1 MMMSTTRQFFKYV
14 IQNIFGMLGTSCY
27 IIVDTFFIAK
37 AAGADGITV
46 LNLVLPFYS
55 VIFAIGAMVGV
66 GSATRFAILRAQ
78 GEPSAEKYFF
88 NALSAV
94 CIISIPF
101 VLTGIF
107 IPDKII
113 ALMGG
118 DPQIVALGIDYTRIF
133 LLFTPFFM
141 MNHVIAAFVRN
152 DNAPSLAMAAT
163 LAGSLFNVVFDY
175 IFMFPMGLG
184 LAGAALATVASPIVS
199 ILMCGTHFLRKDSTV
214 KVKICAPSVKRLS
227 HSCQLGVSAFVG
239 EISSGVITATFNFLV
254 LGIAGNVGVASYGV
268 VANYALVAVAMFNGV
283 SLGAQPLV
291 SRYYGQG
298 DQRSVKQILKLG
310 RMTAL
315 VLAVVL
321 IGAVYGF
328 TEELTQIFNSENS
341 KQLAEYAHTGLR
353 LYFIGFL
360 FAGFN
365 IVGTG
370 FLSATEKAKEAF
382 ITSVLRG
389 FVGIPVCS
397 VLLSALLGLNG
408 VWLAFPASELLT
420 AAVMIFMLCKT
431 KQ

>member
-1 MMMSTTRQFFKYV
+1 MMSTTRQFFKYV

>member
-1 MMMSTTRQFFKYV
+1 M
-14 IQNIFGMLGTSCY
+14 
-27 IIVDTFFIAK
+27 
-37 AAGADGITV
+37 
-46 LNLVLPFYS
+46 
-55 VIFAIGAMVGV
+55 
-66 GSATRFAILRAQ
+66 
-78 GEPSAEKYFF
+78 
-88 NALSAV
+88 
-94 CIISIPF
+94 
-101 VLTGIF
+101 
-107 IPDKII
+107 
-113 ALMGG
+113 
-118 DPQIVALGIDYTRIF
+118 
-133 LLFTPFFM
+133 
-141 MNHVIAAFVRN
+141 
-152 DNAPSLAMAAT
+152 
-163 LAGSLFNVVFDY
+163 
-175 IFMFPMGLG
+175 
-184 LAGAALATVASPIVS
+184 
-199 ILMCGTHFLRKDSTV
+199 
-214 KVKICAPSVKRLS
+214 
-227 HSCQLGVSAFVG
+227 
-239 EISSGVITATFNFLV
+239 
-254 LGIAGNVGVASYGV
+254 
-268 VANYALVAVAMFNGV
+268 ANYALVAVAMFNGV

-321 IGAVYGF
+321 IGVVYGF
-328 TEELTQIFNSENS
+328 TGELTQIFNSENS

-408 VWLAFPASELLT
+408 VWLAFPASELIT
-420 AAVMIFMLCKT
+420 AAVMIFMLRKT

>member
-1 MMMSTTRQFFKYV
+1 MMSTTRQFFKYV

-101 VLTGIF
+101 VLAGIF

-113 ALMGG
+113 AMMGG
-118 DPQIVALGIDYTRIF
+118 DPLIVALGIDYTRIF

-214 KVKICAPSVKRLS
+214 KVKICAPSVKRLW

-321 IGAVYGF
+321 IGVVYGF
-328 TEELTQIFNSENS
+328 TGELTQIFNSENS

-408 VWLAFPASELLT
+408 VWLAFPASELIT
-420 AAVMIFMLCKT
+420 AAVMIFMLRKT

>member
-1 MMMSTTRQFFKYV
+1 MSTTRQFFKYV

-78 GEPSAEKYFF
+78 GETSAEKYFF
-88 NALSAV
+88 NALSSV

-101 VLTGIF
+101 VLAGIF

-175 IFMFPMGLG
+175 IFMFPIGIWACG
-184 LAGAALATVASPIVS
+184 RGACDSS
-199 ILMCGTHFLRKDSTV
+199 IADCQHFNLR
-214 KVKICAPSVKRLS
+214 
-227 HSCQLGVSAFVG
+227 H
-239 EISSGVITATFNFLV
+239 TFF
-254 LGIAGNVGVASYGV
+254 AQEQYG
-268 VANYALVAVAMFNGV
+268 
-283 SLGAQPLV
+283 
-291 SRYYGQG
+291 
-298 DQRSVKQILKLG
+298 K
-310 RMTAL
+310 
-315 VLAVVL
+315 
-321 IGAVYGF
+321 
-328 TEELTQIFNSENS
+328 SENLCAVS
-341 KQLAEYAHTGLR
+341 EASVA
-353 LYFIGFL
+353 
-360 FAGFN
+360 
-365 IVGTG
+365 
-370 FLSATEKAKEAF
+370 FLSAWRICLCGRDF
-382 ITSVLRG
+382 LRRDH
-389 FVGIPVCS
+389 CD
-397 VLLSALLGLNG
+397 L
-408 VWLAFPASELLT
+408 
-420 AAVMIFMLCKT
+420 
-431 KQ
+431 